1 MVESLAGMLC
11 LGVAAAM
18 VAGLLYVTIIRAR
31 EWNYPQAARGV
42 GIALLGLIVVGIA
55 SLAES
60 EGDEAWAWY
69 LKTAGIAVAIVGGV
83 WWMIGMGQTQK

>member
-1 MVESLAGMLC
+1 M
-11 LGVAAAM
+11 
-18 VAGLLYVTIIRAR
+18 
-31 EWNYPQAARGV
+31 